1 MNLLH
6 EPWMPVRDEAGARHW
21 ITPEQLSDSRWRAF
35 DADRPDF
42 NGALAQF
49 AIGLLQT
56 TTPIDSPIE
65 WRRCLNSPPA
75 ADTLRQWFAPVTEAF
90 VFDGD
95 GARFMQDID
104 LGSEG
109 VAVNEVAALLIDS
122 PGEQTLK
129 NNADHF
135 VKRGQVGALC
145 PPCASMA
152 LLTLQ
157 LNAPSGGAGHRT
169 GLRGGGPLT
178 TLVLAPEPASL
189 WQHLWMNVALRSAY
203 LDQGGDKTLDD
214 PQRSFPW
221 LGPISNLQPPG
232 SNGQIAQSQVHP
244 AHLYWA
250 MPRRIRLQAPEQIH
264 GSCGACGRDRQTLY
278 VRYATRNYGLNYKGE
293 WRHPLSPY
301 YETEKGWL
309 CVHPQPGGIGYRH
322 WMPWVLGVAAN
333 KQSVR
338 VAGVVQRI
346 LSLPPHTVQGA
357 LRLWAFGYDMDNMKA
372 RCWYEATLP
381 LHHLADLSLDARQA
395 LQAEVGRWLDAAE
408 IGADTL
414 RDAVFGARFRVEMF
428 RTRKQKDAVREHL
441 RLSIADFWDSTEATF
456 YRQLQTLIDAARQRI
471 ELPPLP
477 TRKAWRRL
485 LAGTALRLFDENFVG
500 AGPVEQQNPR
510 RAALARRQLLRNLH
524 GPKLRAALGLPMDE
538 PASKPGEKPAKRR
551 AKETA

>member
-6 EPWMPVRDEAGARHW
+6 DPWMPVRDAAGARHW
-21 ITPEQLSDSRWRAF
+21 ITPAQLSDPRWRAF

-56 TTPIDSPIE
+56 TTPVDSPIE
-65 WRRCLNSPPA
+65 WRRALNSPPA
-75 ADTLRQWFAPVTEAF
+75 FDTLRQQFAPVTDAF
-90 VFDGD
+90 EFDGD

-104 LGSEG
+104 LGGEG
-109 VAVNEVAALLIDS
+109 VAVNDIAALLIDS

-135 VKRGQVGALC
+135 VKRGQIDAFC
-145 PPCASMA
+145 RACAVMA
-152 LLTLQ
+152 LFTLQ

-189 WQHLWMNVALRSAY
+189 WQHLWMNVALRSDF
-203 LDQGGDKTLDD
+203 LGQGGDKALDE

-221 LGPISNLQPPG
+221 LGPISNLQVPG
-232 SNGQIAQSQVHP
+232 PKGQMAQSQVHP
-244 AHLYWA
+244 AHRYWA
-250 MPRRIRLQAPEQIH
+250 MPRRVRLETARPV
-264 GSCGACGRDRQTLY
+264 GGRCDACGRDGQTLF
-278 VRYATRNYGLNYKGE
+278 VRYATKNYGLNYKGE
-293 WRHPLSPY
+293 WSHPLSPY
-301 YETEKGWL
+301 YQTKEGWL

-322 WMPWVLGVAAN
+322 WMAWVLGAATD

-338 VAGVVQRI
+338 VAPVVQRV
-346 LSLPPHTVQGA
+346 LSLPPQTMQGA

-381 LHHLADLSLDARQA
+381 LYHLADCEPGARQA
-395 LQAEVGRWLDAAE
+395 LQAEVGRWLAAADMAAGCLRGAIKDAWFDADARGDFGHIDAAFW
-408 IGADTL
+408 GA
-414 RDAVFGARFRVEMF
+414 
-428 RTRKQKDAVREHL
+428 
-441 RLSIADFWDSTEATF
+441 TEPAF
-456 YRQLQTLIDAARQRI
+456 YRQLQARI
-471 ELPPLP
+471 EAATQGADPPPLP
-477 TRKAWRRL
+477 TREAWQRL
-485 LAGTALRLFDENFVG
+485 LAGTALRLFDERFVG

-510 RAALARRQLLRNLH
+510 RAALARRQLQRNLH
-524 GPKLRAALGLPMDE
+524 GPKLRAALGLPVNE
-538 PASKPGEKPAKRR
+538 SQSKASRKPAKRR